1 MDETRVSRE
10 HSTRN
15 KAQRK
20 ESWRPP
26 ELLPVPDPEPGY
38 KFHWVRVSTLN
49 TPDPINLSAKR
60 REGWEPV
67 KASEHPELHLHI
79 TDPDSASKDVVV
91 IGGLMLCK
99 TPEEF
104 VTQRN
109 GYYSKQANDQ
119 MTAVDNSFMRQSDA
133 RMPLFNERK
142 STTTFGSGK

>member
-1 MDETRVSRE
+1 MDETRLNRE
-10 HSTRN
+10 HSTRA

-67 KASEHPELHLHI
+67 KASEHPELHLHLE
-79 TDPDSASKDVVV
+79 SGNASKDAVVV
-91 IGGLMLCK
+91 GGLMLCK
-99 TPEEF
+99 AMRGCLFSLIRSHPQPLAPVNNFLEF
-104 VTQRN
+104 KH
-109 GYYSKQANDQ
+109 GLS
-119 MTAVDNSFMRQSDA
+119 
-133 RMPLFNERK
+133 
-142 STTTFGSGK
+142 